1 MAAKKSSTELT
12 PTDSGEQNVE
22 TTEVKD
28 TRPRRSGSEKGRA
41 WPVIRT
47 YYDPTTNCVM
57 DVLEVTKT
65 IAGKFGNPPTEVVLE
80 MTVHC
85 RDEVLVAQNTSV
97 KGRVEIQN
105 AEVK

>member
-1 MAAKKSSTELT
+1 MAAKKSSTEQTT
-12 PTDSGEQNVE
+12 PDSGEQNVE
-22 TTEVKD
+22 TKEVKD
-28 TRPRRSGSEKGRA
+28 TRPRRAGSSKGRT

-65 IAGKFGNPPTEVVLE
+65 IAGKFGHPPTEVILE

-85 RDEVLVAQNTSV
+85 RDEALVAQHTSV
-97 KGRVEIQN
+97 KGRVSIPN
-105 AEVK
+105 VEVK